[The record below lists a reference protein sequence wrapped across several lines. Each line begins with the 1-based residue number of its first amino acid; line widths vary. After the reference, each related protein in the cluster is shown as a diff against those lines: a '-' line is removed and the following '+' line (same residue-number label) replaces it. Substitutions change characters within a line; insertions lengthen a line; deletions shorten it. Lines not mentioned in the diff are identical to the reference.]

1 MYIQE
6 SLGQTMEEESRIFL
20 RGLHKYC
27 QQTTLHGWQYIY
39 TETGFFS
46 KSIWIFVIIV
56 SNILASVTLFY
67 NWSMYMSANTTTFL
81 TSTTASL
88 DKAFNLLQIE
98 KYEIRKNTTT
108 SYFSSHRNF
117 PFKVEN
123 YFFYKQTIESNIV

>member
-1 MYIQE
+1 MFIQE

-39 TETGFFS
+39 TETGVFS

-88 DKAFNLLQIE
+88 DN
-98 KYEIRKNTTT
+98 
-108 SYFSSHRNF
+108 
-117 PFKVEN
+117 
-123 YFFYKQTIESNIV
+123 